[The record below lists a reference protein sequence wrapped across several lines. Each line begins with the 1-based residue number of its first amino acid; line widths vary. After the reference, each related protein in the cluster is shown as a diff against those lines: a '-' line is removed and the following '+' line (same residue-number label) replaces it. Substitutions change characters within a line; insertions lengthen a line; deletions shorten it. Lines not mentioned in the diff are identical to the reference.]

1 MRKFSTSEF
10 SKNVITLLSGTTIA
24 QAVPILISPI
34 LTRLYTPEEFGL
46 LALFTSLSFILG
58 AIANGCYEFAVILPK
73 KDSDAINIAVLGA
86 LIAFVFSILLLV
98 TVIVFNKPISTI
110 LGNVE
115 FSLWLYLVPVSV
127 LAISWFNIFSYY
139 NVRIKQYRNI
149 AKANIIKAM
158 VLAIIQV
165 SLGFAKVGTA
175 GLISGQLA
183 SFFSGNYKLSTK
195 ILKKS
200 KLFSYKRM
208 KLMGKRYIDF
218 PKFMLWS
225 TLANTLSIHVSNIF
239 INIIYSSKTLGFFSL
254 ANRTLGMPSSL
265 IGSSIGQ
272 VFFQQASIEYQKY
285 NNTKKIFVST
295 LKKLIIIGIPIFT
308 LIFFFIEDAIAL
320 IFGEIW
326 RITGLYCKILTPMF
340 FIRFVSGSLSSI
352 LNIFEKQKI
361 ALLIN
366 LTLLFSIIVILFTAN
381 FLNLG
386 FEKILFYWSI
396 TLSIEYSLFILI
408 YYRLSNGKK
417 VY

>member
-218 PKFMLWS
+218 P
-225 TLANTLSIHVSNIF
+225 
-239 INIIYSSKTLGFFSL
+239 
-254 ANRTLGMPSSL
+254 
-265 IGSSIGQ
+265 
-272 VFFQQASIEYQKY
+272 
-285 NNTKKIFVST
+285 
-295 LKKLIIIGIPIFT
+295 
-308 LIFFFIEDAIAL
+308 
-320 IFGEIW
+320 
-326 RITGLYCKILTPMF
+326 
-340 FIRFVSGSLSSI
+340 
-352 LNIFEKQKI
+352 
-361 ALLIN
+361 
-366 LTLLFSIIVILFTAN
+366 
-381 FLNLG
+381 
-386 FEKILFYWSI
+386 
-396 TLSIEYSLFILI
+396 
-408 YYRLSNGKK
+408 
-417 VY
+417 

>member
-1 MRKFSTSEF
+1 
-10 SKNVITLLSGTTIA
+10 
-24 QAVPILISPI
+24 
-34 LTRLYTPEEFGL
+34 
-46 LALFTSLSFILG
+46 
-58 AIANGCYEFAVILPK
+58 
-73 KDSDAINIAVLGA
+73 
-86 LIAFVFSILLLV
+86 
-98 TVIVFNKPISTI
+98 
-110 LGNVE
+110 
-115 FSLWLYLVPVSV
+115 
-127 LAISWFNIFSYY
+127 
-139 NVRIKQYRNI
+139 
-149 AKANIIKAM
+149 
-158 VLAIIQV
+158 
-165 SLGFAKVGTA
+165 
-175 GLISGQLA
+175 
-183 SFFSGNYKLSTK
+183 
-195 ILKKS
+195 
-200 KLFSYKRM
+200 
-208 KLMGKRYIDF
+208 MGKRYIDF